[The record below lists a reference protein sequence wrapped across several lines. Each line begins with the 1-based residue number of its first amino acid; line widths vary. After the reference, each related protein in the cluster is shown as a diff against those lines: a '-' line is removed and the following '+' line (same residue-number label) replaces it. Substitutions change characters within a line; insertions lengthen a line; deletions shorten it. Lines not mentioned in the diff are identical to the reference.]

1 MDLEN
6 NAIGRIIGRSFPYL
20 IGAVK
25 IQEEIKATAGYGVL
39 TVLDSLPNEKGEGLL
54 IPSW

>member
-6 NAIGRIIGRSFPYL
+6 NAIGRNIGGGLPYL

-25 IQEEIKATAGYGVL
+25 IQEEIKTTAKNGNL
-39 TVLDSLPNEKGEGLL
+39 TVIDFPSNAMGAGLL